1 MLDITNNKL
10 QELMQLLYL
19 LSRDPEV
26 PHDARHHV
34 TVAQSEIALLTR
46 TMHNAATAE
55 DEADGAG
62 HPPAAA

>member
-1 MLDITNNKL
+1 MLDTTNSKL

-26 PHDARHHV
+26 PNDARHHV

-46 TMHNAATAE
+46 TMHNAAIAE

-62 HPPAAA
+62 HSPAAA